1 MQTSDFLIERNG
13 SDEKNLNTVK
23 KERGTEEEAHKNLNF
38 GKKKFFWEQ
47 KKRNTIQIKEEGQLN
62 AEEFPIILN

>member
-1 MQTSDFLIERNG
+1 MRNRGG
-13 SDEKNLNTVK
+13 SAQKFKFWQK
-23 KERGTEEEAHKNLNF
+23 KIFENK
-38 GKKKFFWEQ
+38 